1 MPKSR
6 KKSKKTKKGTSSK
19 KRLSFFSKLQK
30 PLLISLPIVLIL
42 IATTLYLF
50 LENPEKKLAQAPP
63 KEQQNTIKKV
73 DEIEDENIKKLQ
85 EILTS
90 NKIYEKKKSI
100 LDKEDEEKAEATD
113 LTNSEIK
120 DFKDSKER
128 YEETKKAYEPLK
140 KVLDKDQKP
149 KLAIVIDDVAFSHQI
164 ERIKSIDL
172 EITPSLMPR
181 SSIHPDTPR
190 LAKRLPFYMIHLP
203 LEAIN
208 YANEEKETL
217 KVGDSDKK
225 IESIIKKIRN
235 DFPNSKY
242 INNHTGSKFTAD
254 YNSMYKLIKTLD
266 GMGFAFVDSR
276 TTANSKAKEVSAS
289 LSLKL
294 LSRDVFIDNKAE
306 SNYIRGQL
314 KEAVKKAKKNGYA
327 LAIGHPSRITLETI
341 RDSKDILEGIDVVY
355 LDKLYDFVYN

>member
-1 MPKSR
+1 MPKNR
-6 KKSKKTKKGTSSK
+6 KKSKKTKKETSSK
-19 KRLSFFSKLQK
+19 KRLSLFSKLQK
-30 PLLISLPIVLIL
+30 PLLVSLPIILIL
-42 IATTLYLF
+42 ISTTLYLF
-50 LENPEKKLAQAPP
+50 LENGELKVAQTPT
-63 KEQQNTIKKV
+63 KEQQSTIKKK
-73 DEIEDENIKKLQ
+73 DEIKDKNIKKLQ

-90 NKIYEKKKSI
+90 NKIYENKKSI
-100 LDKEDEEKAEATD
+100 LDREEEKTEAND

-120 DFKDSKER
+120 DLEDSEER
-128 YEETKKAYEPLK
+128 YKETKKAHKPRK
-140 KVLDKDQKP
+140 KVLGKNQKP
-149 KLAIVIDDVAFSHQI
+149 KLAIVIDDVAFSHHI

-181 SSIHPDTPR
+181 SSIHPDTPI

-208 YANEEKETL
+208 YANEEKNTL
-217 KVGDSDKK
+217 KVGDSDKRIK
-225 IESIIKKIRN
+225 SIIEKIRN

-254 YNSMYKLIKTLD
+254 YNSMHRLIKALD
-266 GMGFAFVDSR
+266 GMGFAFIDSR
-276 TTANSKAKEVSAS
+276 TTADSKAKEVSAS
-289 LSLKL
+289 LSIKL

-314 KEAVKKAKKNGYA
+314 KEAVKKANKNGYA

-341 RDSKDILEGIDVVY
+341 RDSKDILEGVDVVY